1 MSDFKYQYKVGMR
14 VGLLARVSDDHDK
27 GNIALKIEGAE
38 QYVHISEADLL
49 AGADL
54 ICQKLREKAA
64 ADAEAAAAVKPDVI
78 QAAAKKDVKVEVP
91 KKEEPKSYEPKSYVP
106 VSQPYVAPVEEKK
119 DYQGGA

>member
-27 GNIALKIEGAE
+27 GNISLKIDGTE

-49 AGADL
+49 GGVDL
-54 ICQKLREKAA
+54 VCAKLREKAA
-64 ADAEAAAAVKPDVI
+64 AEAEAAAKPVVVEEPVK
-78 QAAAKKDVKVEVP
+78 A
-91 KKEEPKSYEPKSYVP
+91 EPKSYEP